1 MADTLYLQLL
11 KLSAINS
18 EETLDQVLTILWK
31 TRKSGLRSPEKSDI
45 QSLLGLPSVA
55 EVDPVLACLRSLIRK
70 CVRENCTADDL
81 LKLFPPELSIDLQN
95 ILVQVIQKYQSQW
108 KEEVSREQQPFPRST
123 PPSFTPW
130 LSSSTSTSIQPYEDD
145 TVACNDPNNF
155 GASALMVADDPAGSC
170 MALMS
175 VQPDLDP
182 PDNLAIIPL
191 LKSMTWTMENLNS
204 EPANKVAIIHLK
216 LEDCSKLPAGEKEV
230 KFRLTN
236 DMLEVMLN
244 SLAYI
249 SEKLSSRAETS
260 SEPVQKKQR
269 Q

>member
-11 KLSAINS
+11 KLSAVNS
-18 EETLDQVLTILWK
+18 EEALDQVLTTLWK
-31 TRKSGLRSPEKSDI
+31 TRKTGLRSPEKPDI

-70 CVRENCTADDL
+70 CVRENCTADDI

-95 ILVQVIQKYQSQW
+95 ILVQVFQKYQSQW
-108 KEEVSREQQPFPRST
+108 KEEVSREQQTFPRSA
-123 PPSFTPW
+123 PPSFTPL
-130 LSSSTSTSIQPYEDD
+130 LSSNTSTSIRPCQDNAA
-145 TVACNDPNNF
+145 ACNDPNNS
-155 GASALMVADDPAGSC
+155 GASALMVADDPAGSR

-175 VQPDLDP
+175 IQPDLDP
-182 PDNLAIIPL
+182 PDNLEIIPL

-216 LEDCSKLPAGEKEV
+216 LEDCNKLPAGEKEV

-236 DMLEVMLN
+236 YMLEAMLK
-244 SLAYI
+244 SLDYI